1 MGREALLGVH
11 WQVTVPDR
19 DLDGWTLR
27 FSGECGTS
35 RFAHETPVRFTAG
48 TCEIAVPDARL
59 WWPRGYGEANLYT
72 VRCEL
77 LQNGRPV
84 DERVERIGLRRIEL
98 RRTEITTAAGP
109 GEFLFL
115 CNGVPIMCKGTNW
128 VPLDAFHGRDA
139 ERYAMALALLDDIGC
154 NIVRCWGG
162 NVYEDHAFFDFCD
175 AKGIMV
181 WQDFAFACGL
191 YPQDAAFHEEV
202 RAEAAQVV
210 RALRNHPSLA
220 LWAGDNEI
228 DVFAAQMGRDPGVNA
243 ISRQV
248 LPAVCASEDPA
259 RPYLPSSPYVSPEA
273 FRRGAADQ
281 KVMPEQHLW
290 GPRDYYKS
298 RFYAE
303 STAHF
308 ASEIGYH
315 GCPGVSSLRRFLDA
329 DRLWPWQGN
338 AQWRVHAADQV
349 PGGGPYAYRIKLMAD
364 QVRELFGAEPD
375 SLPDFALASQA
386 SQAEAKKFFIEMF
399 RIAKWRRTGII
410 WWNLL
415 DCWPQ
420 FSDAVVDWYGAKKL
434 AWWYIRR
441 AQAPVLLML
450 GEPEDW
456 RCRLVAGNDTLRDAE
471 GEFSVADA
479 DTGGTLL
486 EGRYRAPA
494 NGTAVLGTLPV
505 SRGDHRL
512 FLIRWTAQ
520 GRAWGSHYLLGAPPF
535 SLERY
540 KGWLPAIA
548 ALPDPF
554 DASTVGA

>member
-1 MGREALLGVH
+1 
-11 WQVTVPDR
+11 
-19 DLDGWTLR
+19 
-27 FSGECGTS
+27 
-35 RFAHETPVRFTAG
+35 
-48 TCEIAVPDARL
+48 
-59 WWPRGYGEANLYT
+59 
-72 VRCEL
+72 
-77 LQNGRPV
+77 
-84 DERVERIGLRRIEL
+84 
-98 RRTEITTAAGP
+98 
-109 GEFLFL
+109 
-115 CNGVPIMCKGTNW
+115 
-128 VPLDAFHGRDA
+128 
-139 ERYAMALALLDDIGC
+139 
-154 NIVRCWGG
+154 
-162 NVYEDHAFFDFCD
+162 
-175 AKGIMV
+175 
-181 WQDFAFACGL
+181 
-191 YPQDAAFHEEV
+191 
-202 RAEAAQVV
+202 
-210 RALRNHPSLA
+210 
-220 LWAGDNEI
+220 
-228 DVFAAQMGRDPGVNA
+228 
-243 ISRQV
+243 
-248 LPAVCASEDPA
+248 
-259 RPYLPSSPYVSPEA
+259 
-273 FRRGAADQ
+273 
-281 KVMPEQHLW
+281 MPEQHLW

-298 RFYAE
+298 RFYLE

-329 DRLWPWQGN
+329 DRLWPWQDN

-364 QVRELFGAEPD
+364 QVRELFGAEPAG
-375 SLPDFALASQA
+375 LPDFALASQA

-486 EGRYRAPA
+486 EGRYRSPA
-494 NGTAVLGTLPV
+494 NANAVLGSLPV

-540 KGWLPAIA
+540 KAWLPAIA

-554 DASTVGA
+554 DASTVAV